1 MKKPYLFILLFA
13 ILSAVGLTWLISAN
27 ANSSSEPFF
36 SDKQAQSEEE
46 KKKQLAFQAE
56 WQKVESE
63 RKAMMDSIKTNHVA
77 PQVKEYQNHN
87 IDLAQIAARYEQ
99 GVIQQQRGERVYV
112 FVTLDM
118 PKETLQRLAKDVRRL
133 DGALVIRGFYEG
145 SLKKTYAKIGELGL
159 SDGNVQINP
168 EAFHKYK
175 IALAPS
181 FVVVKK
187 LGANESLDMEGCA
200 LPEDYI
206 KIAGDVSLRYALE
219 KMLSAVTDSKD
230 KQIVQQQLGR
240 LS

>member
-1 MKKPYLFILLFA
+1 MKKSYLSVAAAVIATGLFA
-13 ILSAVGLTWLISAN
+13 AN
-27 ANSSSEPFF
+27 ANSVFF
-36 SDKQAQSEEE
+36 GDEEAKTAEERKQQ
-46 KKKQLAFQAE
+46 QAFQEA
-56 WQKVESE
+56 WAKVESE
-63 RKAMMDSIKTNHVA
+63 RKAMMDSIQTNHVA
-77 PQVKEYQNHN
+77 SQVKEYQNHN

-206 KIAGDVSLRYALE
+206 KITGDVSLKYALE
-219 KMLSAVTDSKD
+219 KMSDMASDTKD
-230 KQIVQQQLGR
+230 KMIVNQHLSRLG
-240 LS
+240 